1 MSLQFGR
8 RIALIAASGLAIAA
22 VLVLWADPSPKQ
34 LRGRLVVVNASR
46 MHLVC
51 TGAGSPPVILEGP
64 QTGISAVWIP
74 VQNGIAAFAEVCSYD
89 RAGFGFSDP
98 GPLPRTSA
106 NIAGELRALLRS
118 ASINPPYILVGAS
131 AGGFHVRVYAG
142 SYPDDLAGVVLVDS
156 SHPDQ
161 ARKLRLPEDPTAQYK
176 KWEPFFPL
184 GHSLGIM
191 KFGLKREKRP
201 ASFSPAEW
209 SEVLD
214 ARNTVNSYRTVLR
227 EGEAWAESA
236 NQVRESADF
245 GAKPLLVLTGA
256 RDADA
261 ELRALWVNGLQA
273 ELPRLSSK
281 GRQTIL
287 ENSGHGIMLEA
298 PNAVVDGV
306 RTIWNEARA
315 GVGLNR

>member
-1 MSLQFGR
+1 MPLQLGR
-8 RIALIAASGLAIAA
+8 RIALSVAPGLAIAA
-22 VLVLWADPSPKQ
+22 VVVLWAGPSPKQ
-34 LRGRLVVVNASR
+34 PRGRLAVVNGRR

-51 TGAGSPPVILEGP
+51 TGAGEPTVILEGP
-64 QTGISAVWIP
+64 QTGISALWIP
-74 VQNGIAAFAEVCSYD
+74 VQNGVAAFTEVCSYD
-89 RAGFGFSDP
+89 RAGFGFSDR

-106 NIAGELRALLRS
+106 NVAMELHALLSS
-118 ASINPPYILVGAS
+118 ASIKPPYILVGAS

-142 SYPDDLAGVVLVDS
+142 KYPDDVAGLVLVDS

-161 ARKLRLPEDPTAQYK
+161 ARKLHLPENPTAQYK
-176 KWEPFFPL
+176 KWEPFSPL

-191 KFGLKREKRP
+191 KFGLSREKRP

-236 NQVRESADF
+236 SQVRQSADL
-245 GAKPLLVLTGA
+245 GAKPLVVLTGA

-261 ELRALWVNGLQA
+261 KLRALWVNGLQA
-273 ELPRLSSK
+273 DLTHLSSN

-287 ENSGHGIMLEA
+287 ESSGHGIMLDA
-298 PNAVVDGV
+298 PNDAVEGV
-306 RTIWNEARA
+306 RAVWKEARA
-315 GVGLNR
+315 ALRK

>member
-1 MSLQFGR
+1 
-8 RIALIAASGLAIAA
+8 
-22 VLVLWADPSPKQ
+22 
-34 LRGRLVVVNASR
+34 

-51 TGAGSPPVILEGP
+51 TGSGTPPVILEGP
-64 QTGISAVWIP
+64 QTGISALWIP

-106 NIAGELRALLRS
+106 NIAMELRALLSS

-131 AGGFHVRVYAG
+131 AGGFPVRVYAG
-142 SYPDDLAGVVLVDS
+142 RFPDDLAGVVLVDS

-161 ARKLRLPEDPTAQYK
+161 ARKLHVPENPAAQYK

-191 KFGLKREKRP
+191 KFGLSREKRP
-201 ASFSPAEW
+201 AGFSPDEW
-209 SEVLD
+209 KEVLNS
-214 ARNTVNSYRTVLR
+214 RNTVNSYRTVLR

-236 NQVRESADF
+236 RQVQASADL

-261 ELRALWVNGLQA
+261 EWRALWVNGLQA
-273 ELPRLSSK
+273 DLTHLSSK
-281 GRQTIL
+281 GRQTVL
-287 ENSGHGIMLEA
+287 ENSGHGIMLDA
-298 PNAVVDGV
+298 PGDVVKGV
-306 RTIWNEARA
+306 KTIWDEARA
-315 GVGLNR
+315 ALSK